1 MFEYPSTVLYYKR
14 HKENPV
20 LKCPLM
26 GHVVNYINLY
36 IHQGFSNN
44 TVLDALNILPE
55 RSVKFDVY
63 LQNFQIKNSN

>member
-1 MFEYPSTVLYYKR
+1 
-14 HKENPV
+14 
-20 LKCPLM
+20 M

-55 RSVKFDVY
+55 RAVKFDVY
-63 LQNFQIKNSN
+63 LQIFQIKNSN

>member
-1 MFEYPSTVLYYKR
+1 
-14 HKENPV
+14 
-20 LKCPLM
+20 M

-63 LQNFQIKNSN
+63 LQNFQIKNSNKKKNKQKKLNHLK